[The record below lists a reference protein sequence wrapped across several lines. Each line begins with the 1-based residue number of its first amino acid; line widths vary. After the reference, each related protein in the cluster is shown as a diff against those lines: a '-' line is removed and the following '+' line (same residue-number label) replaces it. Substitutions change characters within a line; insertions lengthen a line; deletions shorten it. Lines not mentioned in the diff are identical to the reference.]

1 MTLPFLAEFKKMSP
15 IIDDDATISSSLLH
29 ATDVTDPK
37 CDRSV
42 IGTYLVLLFISQ
54 ILTTLSA
61 PPAAIYLEFDEKAH
75 EFTDTT
81 LLGSNDT
88 SKAA

>member
-1 MTLPFLAEFKKMSP
+1 MTLPFFAEFRKMSP
-15 IIDDDATISSSLLH
+15 IIDEDATISSNLLQ

-37 CDRSV
+37 CDRRV
-42 IGTYLVLLFISQ
+42 IGTSFVALFISQ

-61 PPAAIYLEFDEKAH
+61 PPAAMYLEFDEKAH

-81 LLGSNDT
+81 LLGSNDN